1 MEINY
6 NYLKERINMKKI
18 AIIKKKEVLLGLLAI
33 FFMLVGFFS
42 YNPIIKKEYSR
53 IADIQNYSE
62 SSLGEAT
69 LVSSNDVIEEDATT
83 DTTTENPSEEIET
96 SAETDYF
103 LEARMARD
111 NTYSENVEIYEKILE
126 NTNVS
131 SDQKA
136 IAQNEIANITN
147 EKKTIQTAESLIKMK
162 GFENVVIFK
171 NNSGVSVIVR
181 SDVLLQ
187 EQVAQIQNIIER
199 EFQIEGKNINITSK

>member
-1 MEINY
+1 
-6 NYLKERINMKKI
+6 MKKI

>member
-1 MEINY
+1 
-6 NYLKERINMKKI
+6 MKKI
-18 AIIKKKEVLLGLLAI
+18 AIIKKKEVLLGVLAI

-83 DTTTENPSEEIET
+83 YTTTENPSEEIET

>member
-1 MEINY
+1 
-6 NYLKERINMKKI
+6 MKKI

-53 IADIQNYSE
+53 IADVQNYSE
-62 SSLGEAT
+62 ASLGEAT
-69 LVSSNDVIEEDATT
+69 LVSSNDVIEEDTT
-83 DTTTENPSEEIET
+83 AENPSEEIET

-111 NTYSENVEIYEKILE
+111 NTYSENIEIYEKILE

>member
-1 MEINY
+1 
-6 NYLKERINMKKI
+6 MKKI

-131 SDQKA
+131 SDQKV

>member
-1 MEINY
+1 
-6 NYLKERINMKKI
+6 MKKI

-136 IAQNEIANITN
+136 IAQNEIANITD

>member
-1 MEINY
+1 
-6 NYLKERINMKKI
+6 
-18 AIIKKKEVLLGLLAI
+18 
-33 FFMLVGFFS
+33 
-42 YNPIIKKEYSR
+42 
-53 IADIQNYSE
+53 
-62 SSLGEAT
+62 
-69 LVSSNDVIEEDATT
+69 
-83 DTTTENPSEEIET
+83 
-96 SAETDYF
+96 
-103 LEARMARD
+103 MARD

>member
-1 MEINY
+1 
-6 NYLKERINMKKI
+6 MKKI
-18 AIIKKKEVLLGLLAI
+18 AIIKKKEVLLGVLAI

-69 LVSSNDVIEEDATT
+69 LVSSNDVIEEDA
-83 DTTTENPSEEIET
+83 TTENPSEEIET

>member
-1 MEINY
+1 
-6 NYLKERINMKKI
+6 MKKI
-18 AIIKKKEVLLGLLAI
+18 AIIKKKEVLLGVLAI

-83 DTTTENPSEEIET
+83 DTTTENLSEEIET

>member
-1 MEINY
+1 
-6 NYLKERINMKKI
+6 
-18 AIIKKKEVLLGLLAI
+18 
-33 FFMLVGFFS
+33 MLVGFFS

>member
-6 NYLKERINMKKI
+6 NYLKERINKKKI
-18 AIIKKKEVLLGLLAI
+18 AIIKKKEVLLGVLAI

>member
-1 MEINY
+1 
-6 NYLKERINMKKI
+6 MKKI
-18 AIIKKKEVLLGLLAI
+18 EIIKKTEVLLGVLAI

>member
-1 MEINY
+1 
-6 NYLKERINMKKI
+6 MKKI
-18 AIIKKKEVLLGLLAI
+18 AIIKKKEVLLGVLAI
-33 FFMLVGFFS
+33 FFS

-181 SDVLLQ
+181 SDVLLPK
-187 EQVAQIQNIIER
+187 QVDNNLQKEV
-199 EFQIEGKNINITSK
+199 EGKNINITSK

>member
-1 MEINY
+1 
-6 NYLKERINMKKI
+6 MKKI
-18 AIIKKKEVLLGLLAI
+18 AIIKKKEVLLGVLAI

-69 LVSSNDVIEEDATT
+69 LVSGNDVIEEDATT

>member
-1 MEINY
+1 
-6 NYLKERINMKKI
+6 MKKI

-33 FFMLVGFFS
+33 CFMLVGFFS

-69 LVSSNDVIEEDATT
+69 LVSSNDVIEEEATT
-83 DTTTENPSEEIET
+83 DTTTENSSEEIET

>member
-1 MEINY
+1 
-6 NYLKERINMKKI
+6 MKKI

-111 NTYSENVEIYEKILE
+111 NTYSENL
-126 NTNVS
+126 
-131 SDQKA
+131 
-136 IAQNEIANITN
+136 
-147 EKKTIQTAESLIKMK
+147 
-162 GFENVVIFK
+162 
-171 NNSGVSVIVR
+171 
-181 SDVLLQ
+181 
-187 EQVAQIQNIIER
+187 
-199 EFQIEGKNINITSK
+199 

>member
-1 MEINY
+1 
-6 NYLKERINMKKI
+6 MKKI

-69 LVSSNDVIEEDATT
+69 LVSSNDVIEEDATTDATT

>member
-1 MEINY
+1 
-6 NYLKERINMKKI
+6 MKKI

-136 IAQNEIANITN
+136 IAQNEIENITN

>member
-1 MEINY
+1 
-6 NYLKERINMKKI
+6 MKKI

-126 NTNVS
+126 NTNIS

>member
-1 MEINY
+1 
-6 NYLKERINMKKI
+6 MKKI

-96 SAETDYF
+96 SAAVKKYASDNNIELNREDY
-103 LEARMARD
+103 
-111 NTYSENVEIYEKILE
+111 KI
-126 NTNVS
+126 
-131 SDQKA
+131 
-136 IAQNEIANITN
+136 
-147 EKKTIQTAESLIKMK
+147 IK
-162 GFENVVIFK
+162 IFK
-171 NNSGVSVIVR
+171 KWRVAKK
-181 SDVLLQ
+181 LLFFFVYILKKWKKYQ
-187 EQVAQIQNIIER
+187 LRIIPKK
-199 EFQIEGKNINITSK
+199 GKIKGDIFNE

>member
-1 MEINY
+1 
-6 NYLKERINMKKI
+6 MKKI

-96 SAETDYF
+96 NAETDYF

>member
-1 MEINY
+1 
-6 NYLKERINMKKI
+6 MKKI
-18 AIIKKKEVLLGLLAI
+18 AIIKKKEVLLGILAI

-42 YNPIIKKEYSR
+42 YNPIAKKEYSR

-62 SSLGEAT
+62 TSLGEAT
-69 LVSSNDVIEEDATT
+69 LVSSNDVVEENNVDK
-83 DTTTENPSEEIET
+83 ENQTEEIET
-96 SAETDYF
+96 NTETDYF
-103 LEARMARD
+103 LEAKMARD

-126 NTNVS
+126 NTNIS

-136 IAQNEIANITN
+136 IAQNEITNITN
-147 EKKTIQTAESLIKMK
+147 EKKTIQTAENLIKMK

-171 NNSGVSVIVR
+171 NNSGVSVIIR

-199 EFQIEGKNINITSK
+199 EFQIDSKNINITSK

>member
-1 MEINY
+1 
-6 NYLKERINMKKI
+6 MKKI

-111 NTYSENVEIYEKILE
+111 NTYSENVE
-126 NTNVS
+126 

>member
-1 MEINY
+1 
-6 NYLKERINMKKI
+6 MKKI
-18 AIIKKKEVLLGLLAI
+18 TIIKKKEVLLGLLAI

>member
-1 MEINY
+1 
-6 NYLKERINMKKI
+6 MKKI

-69 LVSSNDVIEEDATT
+69 LVSSNDVIEEEATT
-83 DTTTENPSEEIET
+83 DTTTENSSEEIET

>member
-1 MEINY
+1 
-6 NYLKERINMKKI
+6 MKKI

-33 FFMLVGFFS
+33 FFMLVCFFS

>member
-1 MEINY
+1 
-6 NYLKERINMKKI
+6 MKKI
-18 AIIKKKEVLLGLLAI
+18 AIIKKKEVLLGVLAI

-187 EQVAQIQNIIER
+187 EQVEQIQNIIER

>member
-1 MEINY
+1 
-6 NYLKERINMKKI
+6 MKKI

-187 EQVAQIQNIIER
+187 EKVEQIQNIIER

>member
-1 MEINY
+1 
-6 NYLKERINMKKI
+6 MKKI

-69 LVSSNDVIEEDATT
+69 LVSSNDVIEEEATT